1 LVDKLRPHPPLLI
14 GQAGGAGGGGGGG
27 HGGSRPLRSGHRQRI
42 QIWTKSG
49 QRHPSPTATAMPA
62 GRTTEI
68 QTTTPAKPSKWRY

>member
-1 LVDKLRPHPPLLI
+1 MTTTPDPFPTPLHPSYC
-14 GQAGGAGGGGGGG
+14 GWRRGRRGEW
-27 HGGSRPLRSGHRQRI
+27 GSRPLRSGHRQRT

-49 QRHPSPTATAMPA
+49 QCHPSPTATAMPA